1 MIKDNFN
8 TKLNKRVKL
17 GNYLVGKDCK
27 PFIIAEAGLNHNG
40 DINLAKKLIIHAKSA
55 GCDAVKFQTLLLIIE
70 SQKIIDLQILQRKL
84 MVFKRI
90 FMKCLIDYL

>member
-40 DINLAKKLIIHAKSA
+40 DLTLAKKTYYTCKECWL
-55 GCDAVKFQTLLLIIE
+55 
-70 SQKIIDLQILQRKL
+70 
-84 MVFKRI
+84 
-90 FMKCLIDYL
+90 